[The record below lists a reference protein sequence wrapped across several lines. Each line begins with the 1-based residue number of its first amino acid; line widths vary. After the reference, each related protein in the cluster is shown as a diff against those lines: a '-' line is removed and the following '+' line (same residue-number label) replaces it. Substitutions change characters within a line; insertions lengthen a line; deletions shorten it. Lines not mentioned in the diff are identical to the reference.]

1 MKLTEMI
8 PTHLVEENEIEQLE
22 EVKEIDLGIWQ
33 VQEAENGLKKIKSG
47 KTAQLDKVD
56 KDLLIWW
63 NRELTLKCK
72 LKCLCETTEKPTG
85 H

>member
-33 VQEAENGLKKIKSG
+33 VQEVENALKKIKLG

-56 KDLLIWW
+56 KDLLI
-63 NRELTLKCK
+63 
-72 LKCLCETTEKPTG
+72 
-85 H
+85 

>member
-1 MKLTEMI
+1 MKLTKMI

-33 VQEAENGLKKIKSG
+33 VQEVENALKKIKSG

-56 KDLLIWW
+56 KDLLI
-63 NRELTLKCK
+63 
-72 LKCLCETTEKPTG
+72 
-85 H
+85 